1 MKKGTPILIVAL
13 IIFFAL
19 TVGGIFLAFKIASSK
34 TTLTQDQ
41 FISKLENKGFLANDD
56 SEQFMQYDYIT
67 SVAVASPSDLSYQ
80 IQFFTF
86 LDESYA
92 QKFYE
97 TNKSTFSRLASSDSP
112 SVRTSGTGF
121 DKFTVTT
128 SNEFM
133 EVSRIQNTCIYLK
146 VDKAYKDDVK
156 NVLKSLGY

>member
-13 IIFFAL
+13 IIFLAL

-97 TNKSTFSRLASSDSP
+97 TNKTTFSSLASSDSP
-112 SVRTSGTGF
+112 RVRTSGTGF

>member
-13 IIFFAL
+13 IIFLAL

-41 FISKLENKGFLANDD
+41 FISKLESKGFLANDD

-97 TNKSTFSRLASSDSP
+97 TNKSTFSRSAYSDSP

-156 NVLKSLGY
+156 KVLKSLGY

>member
-13 IIFFAL
+13 IIFLAL

-121 DKFTVTT
+121 DKFTVTN

-156 NVLKSLGY
+156 KALKSLGY

>member
-156 NVLKSLGY
+156 KALKSLGY

>member
-97 TNKSTFSRLASSDSP
+97 TNKSTFSRSASSDSP

-121 DKFTVTT
+121 DKFNVTT

>member
-1 MKKGTPILIVAL
+1 MKKSAPILIVAF
-13 IIFFAL
+13 IIFLAL
-19 TVGGIFLAFKIASSK
+19 TAGGIFLAFKIASPK
-34 TTLTQDQ
+34 PTLTENQ
-41 FISKLENKGFLANDD
+41 FISKLESKGFLANDE

-97 TNKSTFSRLASSDSP
+97 TNKSTFSRSASSDSP
-112 SVRTSGTGF
+112 RVRTSGTGF

-146 VDKAYKDDVK
+146 VDKAYNDDVK
-156 NVLKSLGY
+156 KVLKSLGY

>member
-13 IIFFAL
+13 IIFLAL

-41 FISKLENKGFLANDD
+41 FISKLESKGFLANDD

-97 TNKSTFSRLASSDSP
+97 TNKSTFSRSASSDSP
-112 SVRTSGTGF
+112 SVRASGTGF

-133 EVSRIQNTCIYLK
+133 EISRIQNTCIYLK

-156 NVLKSLGY
+156 KVLKSLGY

>member
-13 IIFFAL
+13 IIFLAL